1 MGSIMAYGTKK
12 AGFGGRHLDLNSL
25 QFTLWYGLV
34 LLTNSALVYNKGV
47 RLTISYWK
55 DKMKEYI
62 NIKYLA
68 QSMQ

>member
-1 MGSIMAYGTKK
+1 MAYGTKR

-34 LLTNSALVYNKGV
+34 PLTNPALIYNKGI

-55 DKMKEYI
+55 DKMIRY
-62 NIKYLA
+62 
-68 QSMQ
+68 